1 MRIAIASDHAGYT
14 LKEELKRMLRDLG
27 HEVRDFGTHSGD
39 QVDYPD
45 FIVPAAEAVAS
56 AQCDRGIVI
65 GGSGNGEAIVA
76 NKVPGVRCTLC
87 WESYTARVAREHND
101 ANVLSLG
108 ARVIGVDIARSRAFV
123 HQGQLS
129 GEVGAVALGACT
141 RIEITLRLGA

>member
-76 NKVPGVRCTLC
+76 NKAPGVRCTLC
-87 WESYTARVAREHND
+87 WESCTARVAREHND
-101 ANVLSLG
+101 ATVLALG
-108 ARVIGVDIARSRAFV
+108 ARVIGVDIAREAGRTW
-123 HQGQLS
+123 
-129 GEVGAVALGACT
+129 LGASFGGGPP
-141 RIEITLRLGA
+141 EVRLAK